1 MTLIVLSLVLLLS
14 FYLIAKV
21 CDEYFIESLDQI
33 AQRFKMSNDIA
44 GATLMAIGS
53 SAPELFI
60 AIIALVKPGN
70 HEAIGMGTIVGSA
83 IFNILVIIGA
93 SAVVKN
99 TVLKWQPVLRDTI
112 FYTISILLLLL
123 VFRDGTIDII
133 EASIF
138 VVIYVIYLI
147 ALSQWG
153 KLVKD
158 EKDDKTILEK
168 VEEVFE
174 SKKNKIIEKIFPSK
188 KRYYLTFIISI
199 VIIAGL
205 SWVLVESAIEISAIL
220 GIPEAIVALTVLAI
234 GTSVPDMVSS
244 VIVAK
249 QGRGGMA
256 ISNAIGSNIFDIL
269 IGLGLPWL
277 IFLGINGGT
286 IPVSTENLYGS
297 VVLLFAT
304 VLVIFFLF
312 ILRKWKIGNKSG
324 YFLIILYVFYL
335 IWSIYKISLT

>member
-1 MTLIVLSLVLLLS
+1 MTLIILSLVLLLS

-21 CDEYFIESLDQI
+21 CDDYFIESLDQI
-33 AQRFKMSNDIA
+33 AHRFKMSHDIA

-53 SAPELFI
+53 SAPELCI
-60 AIIALVKPGN
+60 AIIALIKPGN

-93 SAVVKN
+93 SAIVRN
-99 TVLKWQPVLRDTI
+99 TILKWQPVLRDI
-112 FYTISILLLLL
+112 MFYSIAILLLIL
-123 VFRDGTIDII
+123 VFRDGTIDIL

-138 VVIYVIYLI
+138 VVIYIIYLV
-147 ALSQWG
+147 ALSQWN
-153 KLVKD
+153 KFVKIKED
-158 EKDDKTILEK
+158 QKTLEK
-168 VEEVFE
+168 VEEIFKKKKNFILEKVFPS
-174 SKKNKIIEKIFPSK
+174 SKK
-188 KRYYLTFIISI
+188 YYLTFIISI
-199 VIIAGL
+199 LIIAGL
-205 SWVLVESAIEISAIL
+205 SWVLVESAIKMSAIL

-234 GTSVPDMVSS
+234 GTSVPDTISS

-269 IGLGLPWL
+269 VGLGVPWL
-277 IFLGINGGT
+277 IFLAINGGT

-304 VLVIFFLF
+304 VFVIFFLF
-312 ILRKWKIGNKSG
+312 LLRKWRIGNKSG
-324 YFLIILYVFYL
+324 YFLIILYIAYL
-335 IWSIYKISLT
+335 AWSIYNL

>member
-1 MTLIVLSLVLLLS
+1 MTLIILSLVLLLS

-33 AQRFKMSNDIA
+33 AHRFKMSHDIA

-53 SAPELFI
+53 SAPELCI
-60 AIIALVKPGN
+60 AIIALIKPGN

-93 SAVVKN
+93 SAIVRN
-99 TVLKWQPVLRDTI
+99 TVLKWQPVLRDTM
-112 FYTISILLLLL
+112 FYSIAILLLIL
-123 VFRDGTIDII
+123 VFRDGTIDIL

-138 VVIYVIYLI
+138 VVIYIIYLV
-147 ALSQWG
+147 ALSQWN
-153 KLVKD
+153 KFVKIKED
-158 EKDDKTILEK
+158 QKTLEK
-168 VEEVFE
+168 VEEIFEKKKNFILEKVFPS
-174 SKKNKIIEKIFPSK
+174 SKK
-188 KRYYLTFIISI
+188 YYLTFIISI
-199 VIIAGL
+199 LIIAGL
-205 SWVLVESAIEISAIL
+205 SWVLVESAIKMSAIL

-234 GTSVPDMVSS
+234 GTSVPDTISS

-269 IGLGLPWL
+269 VGLGVPWL
-277 IFLGINGGT
+277 IFLAINGGT

-304 VLVIFFLF
+304 VFVIFFLF
-312 ILRKWKIGNKSG
+312 ILRKWRIGNKSG
-324 YFLIILYVFYL
+324 YFLIILYIAYL
-335 IWSIYKISLT
+335 VWSIYNL